1 MDKKEFRD
9 LRFIMS
15 VLDKSRK
22 KDIEVPELE
31 NLESEVLRQVEVR
44 ELKKEINIL
53 RRLEYGLVIGIFLL
67 FVLLFPRGMYDR
79 IKSSYPGTTIA
90 SSSIED
96 VIYEVQREI
105 SSYLDEEYELNSLGL
120 ENMLLDYEDTY

>member
-1 MDKKEFRD
+1 MDKKELRD
-9 LRFIMS
+9 LKFIMS
-15 VLDKSRK
+15 VLDNSRK

-31 NLESEVLRQVEVR
+31 GLESEILRQVEVR

-53 RRLEYGLVIGIFLL
+53 RRLEYGLVVGIFLL

-79 IKSSYPGTTIA
+79 IKSSYPGSTIT

-120 ENMLLDYEDTY
+120 ENILLDYEDTY